1 MVADHTILAVHSN
14 PREISHMLIGSGQ
27 LIEESSLAAVL
38 VSGQGKGQGLSLRNA
53 LPDLVRPVILGLPD
67 LSHTRVGDGRVSFFL
82 PGLPVSLDL
91 DFLRVGQAQ
100 RQLIPPQ
107 FQLYGVAHGRDLA
120 QGYLR
125 ARRQP
130 HIQQMVAEFSLASHH
145 LNNSVLPYL

>member
-1 MVADHTILAVHSN
+1 MY
-14 PREISHMLIGSGQ
+14 
-27 LIEESSLAAVL
+27 
-38 VSGQGKGQGLSLRNA
+38 
-53 LPDLVRPVILGLPD
+53 
-67 LSHTRVGDGRVSFFL
+67 
-82 PGLPVSLDL
+82 SLDL

-100 RQLIPPQ
+100 RQFIPPQ